1 MEDNVME
8 ITRQQ
13 YEFALMRIEELL
25 PIVDDQTPA
34 NDRNAIEL
42 ILLSEIVIEYESIHY
57 PIGKPSIAELIDL
70 ALEERKMTQK
80 ELAKEVGVSPS
91 RINDFITGRAEPSLK
106 IAKRICLTLGIT
118 ASAMLG
124 L

>member
-1 MEDNVME
+1 ME

-13 YEFALMRIEELL
+13 YEFALARIEELI
-25 PIVDDQTPA
+25 PVVDDQCA
-34 NDRNAIEL
+34 SGVEL
-42 ILLSEIVIEYESIHY
+42 ALLSEVVIEYESVHF
-57 PIGKPSIAELIDL
+57 PIERPSIAELIDL

-80 ELAKEVGVSPS
+80 DLAKEIGVSPS

-106 IAKRICLTLGIT
+106 IAKRLCLALGIT

>member
-1 MEDNVME
+1 MN
-8 ITRQQ
+8 ITVQQ
-13 YEFALMRIEELL
+13 YEFALARIEELL
-25 PIVDDQTPA
+25 PIVDDQTSA
-34 NDRNAIEL
+34 NERNAVEL
-42 ILLSEIVIEYESIHY
+42 ALLSEIVIEYETLNF
-57 PIGKPSIAELIDL
+57 PIEKPTIAELIDL

-80 ELAKEVGVSPS
+80 ELAREIGVSPS

-106 IAKRICLTLGIT
+106 IAKRLCVALGIT

>member
-1 MEDNVME
+1 MN
-8 ITRQQ
+8 ITVQQ
-13 YEFALMRIEELL
+13 YEFALARIEELL
-25 PIVDDQTPA
+25 PIVDDQTSVI
-34 NDRNAIEL
+34 DRNAVEL
-42 ILLSEIVIEYESIHY
+42 ALLSEIVIEYETLNF
-57 PIGKPSIAELIDL
+57 PIEKPTIAELIDL

-80 ELAKEVGVSPS
+80 ELAREIGVSPS

-106 IAKRICLTLGIT
+106 IAKRLCVALGIT

>member
-1 MEDNVME
+1 ME
-8 ITRQQ
+8 ITRKQ
-13 YEFALMRIEELL
+13 YEFALTRIEELIPL
-25 PIVDDQTPA
+25 VDDQSA
-34 NDRNAIEL
+34 SGERNSVEL
-42 ILLSEIVIEYESIHY
+42 ALLSEIVIEYESVY
-57 PIGKPSIAELIDL
+57 FPIEKPSIAELIDL

-80 ELAKEVGVSPS
+80 DLAKEIGVSPS

-106 IAKRICLTLGIT
+106 IAKRLCLALGIT